1 MVDVY
6 GLDPELL
13 ATVPQPV
20 LAVLLLFP
28 CSSKVCDL
36 VLQESFDIYSNVFST
51 LSSLVE
57 VVHRTCWPSVQVPWF
72 MTRWIFVDIYASVMK
87 SKLMCLRSTLPIILT
102 GYPCPKCEIHILHI
116 KPGIHK
122 VGVRMPGTVICNSN
136 CHP

>member
-36 VLQESFDIYSNVFST
+36 VLQESFDMYVFSIV
-51 LSSLVE
+51 SGLVE
-57 VVHRTCWPSVQVPWF
+57 VVHR
-72 MTRWIFVDIYASVMK
+72 
-87 SKLMCLRSTLPIILT
+87 
-102 GYPCPKCEIHILHI
+102 
-116 KPGIHK
+116 
-122 VGVRMPGTVICNSN
+122 
-136 CHP
+136 

>member
-36 VLQESFDIYSNVFST
+36 VLQGSFDIYM
-51 LSSLVE
+51 
-57 VVHRTCWPSVQVPWF
+57 CSV
-72 MTRWIFVDIYASVMK
+72 
-87 SKLMCLRSTLPIILT
+87 L
-102 GYPCPKCEIHILHI
+102 
-116 KPGIHK
+116 
-122 VGVRMPGTVICNSN
+122 
-136 CHP
+136 